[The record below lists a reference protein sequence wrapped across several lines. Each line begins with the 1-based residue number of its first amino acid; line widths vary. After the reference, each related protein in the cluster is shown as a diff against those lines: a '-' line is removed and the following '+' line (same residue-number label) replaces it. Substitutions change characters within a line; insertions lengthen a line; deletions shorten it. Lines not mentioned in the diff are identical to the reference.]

1 MAIDEY
7 TRGVENKETTKP
19 LLKVGFKALMK
30 VSLTENHLQSLV
42 LLFAILA
49 GFYQQITE
57 ISGGLGKEGI
67 LDSYIFKNN
76 ALESSVFL
84 IVGLLL
90 LLTVIAVISSV
101 VRVLLRH
108 FNLRVYL
115 KDNALEIYQGLLTKK
130 SIVLKKDKVQHIT
143 ISHNPIKKKLGISF
157 ITFKQAISGK
167 VKKKQD
173 KIIKI
178 VGCKK
183 EQIAVITDL
192 LFPNENLEAKYKHFS
207 NVYFKFRLYLR
218 SIAFLGVLNVL
229 LVVFQEGNLVFLGN
243 LLLLPM
249 VVFFVE
255 LKFKKRYYI
264 LNENVIVLNAGSIE
278 THRTY
283 LPFFKVQNIQLKQT
297 ILQAKREVV
306 DVVFQTASGKIKIP
320 CIAMVNAQE
329 IYNYTLF
336 KVETSLKSW
345 M

>member
-1 MAIDEY
+1 
-7 TRGVENKETTKP
+7 
-19 LLKVGFKALMK
+19 MK

-42 LLFAILA
+42 LLFALLV
-49 GFYQQITE
+49 GFYQQISD
-57 ISGGLGKEGI
+57 ISDGLGKQEV
-67 LDSYIFKNN
+67 LDSYLFKNN
-76 ALESSVFL
+76 AALESSVFL
-84 IVGLLL
+84 TMVLLL
-90 LLTVIAVISSV
+90 FLTVMAVISSM

-108 FNLRVYL
+108 FNLKVYL
-115 KDNALEIYQGLLTKK
+115 KDSSLEVYQGLITKK

-143 ISHNPIKKKLGISF
+143 ISHNPIKKRLGISF

-183 EQIAVITDL
+183 EQIVVIMDL
-192 LFPNENLEAKYKHFS
+192 LFPNEILETENKHFS
-207 NVYFKFRLYLR
+207 NIYFKFRLYLR
-218 SIAFLGVLNVL
+218 SLAFLGVLNIVFVL
-229 LVVFQEGNLVFLGN
+229 VPLGNLVFLAN
-243 LLLLPM
+243 LVLLPM
-249 VVFFVE
+249 AVFFVE
-255 LKFKKRYYI
+255 LKFRKRYYFF
-264 LNENVIVLNAGSIE
+264 NENILVLNAGSVE

-320 CIAMVNAQE
+320 CISMVNAQE
-329 IYNYTLF
+329 IYNYTLY